1 MEATAA
7 IPPEAGDLPLPP
19 TDEPETELLTAQP
32 GLDPADIETLEN
44 AASATARRPIRI
56 LRAGEP
62 IPDGTRRITA
72 AHISIAR
79 KDGSVTTID
88 RLRRDR
94 SAPPVDIDVIRVAL
108 DIEDAASVPEQRAYL
123 TDVALLHSAARG
135 RNDTT
140 NPALTAERGLV
151 FTPIGELAA
160 MMQRAYL
167 PARHPG
173 KPRRERRRRERF
185 RRACIRE
192 LMKQPNLR
200 RDARDWLIRDLVR
213 RKIAALTPADA
224 EETTIRLRRTGHT
237 SIGFDYRRQ

>member
-1 MEATAA
+1 MDATAA
-7 IPPEAGDLPLPP
+7 IPPEAGDLPLPEAE
-19 TDEPETELLTAQP
+19 EPETELLTAQP
-32 GLDPADIETLEN
+32 GLDPADMETIEN
-44 AASATARRPIRI
+44 AASATARQPIRI

-62 IPDGTRRITA
+62 IPDGARRITA
-72 AHISIAR
+72 AYISITGN
-79 KDGSVTTID
+79 DGSVTTID

-108 DIEDAASVPEQRAYL
+108 EIEDAAGVPEQRACVA
-123 TDVALLHSAARG
+123 DVALLHTAARG
-135 RNDTT
+135 RNDTS
-140 NPALTAERGLV
+140 NAALTAERGLV
-151 FTPIGELAA
+151 FTPIGELAR

-173 KPRRERRRRERF
+173 KPGRERRRQERF

-213 RKIAALTPADA
+213 RKIAGLTPTDA
-224 EETTIRLRRTGHT
+224 EETTIRLQRTGHT
-237 SIGFDYRRQ
+237 SISFDYRRQ